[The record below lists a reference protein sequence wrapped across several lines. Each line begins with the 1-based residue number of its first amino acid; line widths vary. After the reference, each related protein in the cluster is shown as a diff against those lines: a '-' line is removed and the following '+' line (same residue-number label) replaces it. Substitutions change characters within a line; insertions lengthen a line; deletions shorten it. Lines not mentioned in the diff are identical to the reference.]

1 METEAHFV
9 CTQCKKGY
17 PEAGNCPVHS
27 EEPLLNASDREIC
40 FFLMSLDDQARNKA
54 YGLWITLGLITGVV
68 MGIVLV
74 SLANSLADL
83 DFGIVQGLFF
93 GGIAGGGA
101 GTAVAKKL
109 FKPKYRRFTERLERL
124 E

>member
-1 METEAHFV
+1 MESEAHFV
-9 CTQCKKGY
+9 CTLCKQAY

-27 EEPLLNASDREIC
+27 EEPLLDGSDREIC

-54 YGLWITLGLITGVV
+54 YGIWITLGLITGVV
-68 MGIVLV
+68 LGIVLV
-74 SLANSLADL
+74 WLGNRLADL
-83 DFGIVQGLFF
+83 EFGITEGLFF

-101 GTAVAKKL
+101 GTAIAKKL
-109 FKPKYRRFTERLERL
+109 FKPKYRQFTERLERL